1 MAVGVGD
8 NARREVV
15 VMRVNVRFLALLLLV
30 PACGG
35 GGGTVLDALAFSILS
50 PAPNG
55 AANDPRPVIR
65 WGALAGYDRYRV
77 RCYRDAALADLI
89 ESSDVQGVTEFA
101 VSVDLPDGSAV
112 YAVVDILDD
121 KGAVVVTSAVR
132 RFKVILLPPDL
143 PRFALVRRDAQ
154 KTQPGY
160 RLFNITDRAPPTPA
174 DRVSALFLVNEMGE
188 VVWFWRRPL
197 GTFTDARVLPN
208 GNLLYIFITPA
219 AGTQKA
225 YESTWD
231 GVEVWQSRDGVKVHH
246 EVGPGP
252 GGNHLCLTYTHRNV
266 GALLYEGD
274 GLELVDPATNTV
286 LWSWDIF
293 DHVST
298 DEVDPI
304 DILLTGRSGM
314 GQDWTHSNA
323 AVWDPDRSLI
333 WISVRHLERL
343 LGVHYPSGDVRVVL
357 GKGGLGGDA
366 LLSHPHA
373 PEVQED
379 GTLLVFDNGNR
390 RVPPYSRV
398 VQLRW
403 DEAADTV
410 TELIEYRETP
420 DYYAGAVGDAD
431 RLPNDNILVVAG
443 TLRRIFEITPPGE
456 NVWEIASSDTRFW
469 VYRAEHVAPHEIPA
483 GVLPFD

>member
-1 MAVGVGD
+1 MRGVVWMAAV
-8 NARREVV
+8 
-15 VMRVNVRFLALLLLV
+15 LV
-30 PACGG
+30 ILPACGG
-35 GGGTVLDALAFSILS
+35 GGGTVLDALAFSIVS
-50 PAPNG
+50 PAADG
-55 AANDPRPVIR
+55 AANDARPVIR
-65 WGALAGYDRYRV
+65 WTTLPAFDRFRV
-77 RCYRDAALADLI
+77 SCFRDAALTDLI
-89 ESSDVQGVTEFA
+89 DRVEVQGVTEIV
-101 VSVDLPDGSAV
+101 VSVDLPDGTTI
-112 YAVVDILDD
+112 YARVEVLDD
-121 KGAVVVTSAVR
+121 MGEVVVTGPVR

-143 PRFALVRRDAQ
+143 PRFELVRHDAR
-154 KTQPGY
+154 KTQRGY
-160 RLFNITDRAPPTPA
+160 RLFNITDRSPPTPA
-174 DRVSALFLVNEMGE
+174 ERVSALFLVNEMGE

-246 EVGPGP
+246 EVTPGP
-252 GGNHLCLTYTHRNV
+252 GGNYLCLTYTHRPV

-274 GLELVDPATNTV
+274 GLELVDPATNAV

-304 DILLTGRSGM
+304 DILVTGRSGM

-333 WISVRHLERL
+333 WVSVRHLERL

-357 GKGGLGGDA
+357 GKGGLGGDG

-390 RVPPYSRV
+390 RDPPYSRV
-398 VQLRW
+398 VQLHW
-403 DEAADTV
+403 DEAANSV
-410 TELIEYRETP
+410 AELIEYRETP

-431 RLPNDNILVVAG
+431 RLPNGNILVVAG
-443 TLRRIFEITPPGE
+443 TIRRIFEITDTGE
-456 NVWEIASSDTRFW
+456 NVWEIASTNERFW